1 MNKYSFIQVRVEMS
15 VKETEKHVEYSEF
28 DGCSTP
34 AARDGD
40 ADL

>member
-28 DGCSTP
+28 DVRCSTP
-34 AARDGD
+34 VARDAG
-40 ADL
+40 L